1 MPAPFRP
8 NSRALVLAN
17 AAQTAYAL
25 AVIKQ
30 FKAGFVPNPA
40 TVVADLDAVEC
51 DYDDYAP
58 LTITAWF
65 DPALAPSGGWQITA
79 PTSQALCAA
88 DQVVS
93 NMVGGWWMELAAGDV
108 FVIRQFDAPVPMA
121 VAGNF
126 IQITPTEVF
135 GNGA

>member
-8 NSRALVLAN
+8 NSRALALAI
-17 AAQTAYAL
+17 AARTAYAL

-30 FKAGFVPNPA
+30 FKAGFVPNPD
-40 TVVADLDAVEC
+40 TLVAELDAVEC

-58 LTITAWF
+58 ITITAWL
-65 DPALAPSGGWQITA
+65 PQGLAPGGGWQITA

-88 DQVVS
+88 DQVVA
-93 NMVGGWWMELAAGDV
+93 NMVGGWWIELASGAV

-121 VAGNF
+121 LAGNF

-135 GNGA
+135 GNGT

>member
-8 NSRALVLAN
+8 NSRALALAI
-17 AAQTAYAL
+17 AARAAYAMS
-25 AVIKQ
+25 VIKQ
-30 FKAGFVPNPA
+30 FKAGLVPTPA
-40 TVVADLDAVEC
+40 TLVAELDAAEC

-58 LTITAWF
+58 ITITAWLAA
-65 DPALAPSGGWQITA
+65 ALAPSGGWQITA

-88 DQVVS
+88 DQAVP
-93 NMVGGWWMELAAGDV
+93 NMVGGWWIELAAGDV

-121 VAGNF
+121 IAGNF